1 MQNYLPMASYANFR
15 FIHITCAVVSVSLF
29 VLRAILQFRG
39 YNWRAQ
45 IWLRVIPHFNDTL
58 LLGAAITLAMMS
70 GQYPIEQN
78 WLSAKVVALTAYIVL
93 GWVSL
98 SHSVS
103 LTTRKVAFIAALI
116 CVGYLVCVAHTRS
129 PLLGFG

>member
-29 VLRAILQFRG
+29 VVRAILQFRG
-39 YNWRAQ
+39 YNWRTQ
-45 IWLRVIPHFNDTL
+45 IWLRFLPHFNDTL
-58 LLGAAITLAMMS
+58 LFGAAITLAIMS

-78 WLSAKVVALTAYIVL
+78 WLTAKVVALAAYIVL

-116 CVGYLVCVAHTRS
+116 CVSYLVCVAHTRS